1 MTTDPDS
8 ALSPFQ
14 REGLSKSLRAMQANR
29 IGLRQE
35 ETRLFP
41 ANLSLAVFVHL
52 IADPI
57 SGSLRLLGLRTV
69 DEAGETV
76 DRAIWT
82 IDGPEEMTS
91 VWQDFS
97 ARFLA
102 VWQKSIHDGKGPCLI
117 YFGRRI
123 GSRLRDWG
131 ESFGLGNRLSFLWQA
146 QGPFHLDLRRLLA
159 DHFDLPIPGRL
170 TLYAMSSIL
179 GLLSPKEAGDM
190 EFPRL
195 RPPESPWHDD
205 PGPIVP
211 PDGWG
216 ENSGLRTEAVL
227 FVEEFLGLAIKIW
240 QWARGHLVSSFTQSE
255 WEEVGCEEG
264 TGISFLRFL
273 NEEKRAREEDI
284 RTLQQYSLPE
294 RIERFRALGPLTFL
308 GTSLDNEGRFLH
320 SFRLPPGTPSSKFRE
335 EDFLRLVPI
344 GSSEGLP
351 VILARYCPEEDQL
364 AVRPRQ
370 GRLILSKNLTYSL
383 EEELTDFNHAKL
395 VEVVNAVFTPERKH
409 PLKGLLAGNW
419 SVERT
424 GDSLGWLRQWLATFG
439 PVSTLN
445 PSQRTALA
453 LPFRKRLALI
463 EGPPGTGKSF
473 LLGWI
478 IIALILEAQQAGR
491 PLRLAVSALTHRAI
505 DNVLRKVAEL
515 VTRHR
520 IDNFPAR
527 LLKWGR
533 WQEEGPTGPEQAGT
547 PAGFGVV
554 AFEDRGEIELS
565 RHLVLGATGYGLY
578 HLFGG
583 GKGDFPAIF
592 DWVVFDEA
600 SQILVPQALLSLVYG
615 KGSYLFLGDVKQL
628 PPIVMGRHGNR
639 GQGRTAPLTLS
650 GWGNPSLAD
659 GPTLSRSEAC
669 QSILAHLLERYDN
682 DHRVRLDMTYR
693 LNQELCDFPSRM
705 WYEGTLHPAPGNARA
720 RLDLSPPSRSF
731 PREGEGEHDLPRILD
746 PERPVTLVLADH
758 RGCHQQSE
766 LEATIVARLAY
777 CLLVRHEFSPDR
789 LAIISPHRAQNNAIA
804 RQLRGLLGERE
815 LPLPVIDTVERLQ
828 GSERDVIIFSLT
840 TSDPDQVLGEF
851 INDPNR
857 FNVAI
862 TRARQKLIVVGSHA
876 FFLAIPQNDKT
887 LTANR
892 CFKEFFQF
900 CRSQGSL
907 FVWERDGS
915 STP

>member
-1 MTTDPDS
+1 MADLNS
-8 ALSPFQ
+8 ALTPFQ
-14 REGLSKSLRAMQANR
+14 REGLSKGLRAMQANR
-29 IGLRQE
+29 IGLRQQ

-41 ANLSLAVFVHL
+41 ANLSIAVFVHL

-57 SGSLRLLGLRTV
+57 SGSPRLLGLRAV
-69 DEAGETV
+69 DEAGEAV

-82 IDGPEEMTS
+82 LDGPEERGS
-91 VWQDFS
+91 VREDFS

-102 VWQKSIHDGKGPCLI
+102 VWRKSIQDGKGPCLI

-123 GSRLRDWG
+123 GSRLRNWG
-131 ESFGLGNRLSFLWQA
+131 ESLGAADRLSFLWQD
-146 QGPFHLDLRRLLA
+146 QGLFHLDLRRLLS

-170 TLYAMSSIL
+170 TLYALGSIL
-179 GLLSPKEAGDM
+179 GLLSPNEGEDR

-195 RPPESPWHDD
+195 RSPESLWHDD

-211 PDGWG
+211 PERWG
-216 ENSGLRTEAVL
+216 GNDELRVEAVL
-227 FVEEFLGLAIKIW
+227 YLEEFLGLAIKIW
-240 QWARGHLVSSFTQSE
+240 QWARGHLKSSFTQNE
-255 WEEVGCEEG
+255 WDEVGYEEE
-264 TGISFLRFL
+264 TGASFLRFL
-273 NEEKRAREEDI
+273 EEERRAREEDI
-284 RTLQQYSLPE
+284 RALQQYSLPE

-308 GTSLDNEGRFLH
+308 ATSLDNEGRFLH
-320 SFRLPPGTPSSKFRE
+320 TFQLPPETSASKFRE

-344 GSSEGLP
+344 GYSEGLP
-351 VILARYCPEEDQL
+351 VILARYCPGEDQL

-370 GRLILSKNLTYSL
+370 GRLVLNKNLAYSL
-383 EEELTDFNHAKL
+383 EEDQTDFNHAKL
-395 VEVVNAVFTPERKH
+395 VEVVDAVFAPERKH
-409 PLKGLLAGNW
+409 PLKGLLAGNR
-419 SVERT
+419 SVERA
-424 GDSLGWLRQWLATFG
+424 GDSFCWLKEWFATFT

-445 PSQRTALA
+445 PSQRAALA

-463 EGPPGTGKSF
+463 EGPPGTGKSY

-491 PLRLAVSALTHRAI
+491 PLRIAISALTHRAI
-505 DNVLRKVAEL
+505 DNVLCKVADL
-515 VTRHR
+515 VTQHR

-527 LLKWGR
+527 LLKLGR
-533 WQEEGPTGPEQAGT
+533 WQEEGPAGPEQAGAT
-547 PAGFGVV
+547 AGPGVV
-554 AFEDRGEIELS
+554 ALEDRGEIEHS

-578 HLFGG
+578 HLFGN

-615 KGSYLFLGDVKQL
+615 KGNYLFLGDVKQL
-628 PPIVMGRHGNR
+628 PPIILGRHGNR

-650 GWGNPSLAD
+650 DWGNHSLANR
-659 GPTLSRSEAC
+659 PLLSRPETGR
-669 QSILAHLLERYDN
+669 SILAHLLERYDN
-682 DHRVRLDMTYR
+682 DYQVRLDLTYR
-693 LNQELCDFPSRM
+693 LNQGLCDFPSRM
-705 WYEGTLHPAPGNARA
+705 WYEGALHPASGNARA
-720 RLDLSPPSRSF
+720 RLDLPTPSRVL
-731 PREGEGEHDLPRILD
+731 PPEGEEEHDLNRILD

-766 LEATIVARLAY
+766 LEATIVARLAGH
-777 CLLVRHEFSPDR
+777 LLVRHEFASDR

-804 RQLRGLLGERE
+804 HRLRVLLGKRE
-815 LPLPVIDTVERLQ
+815 LPLPIIDTVERLQ
-828 GSERDVIIFSLT
+828 GAERDVIIFSLT

-851 INDPNR
+851 LNDPNR

-862 TRARQKLIVVGSHA
+862 TRARQKLIVVGSRA
-876 FFLAIPQNDKT
+876 FFLAIPQDEES

-907 FVWERDGS
+907 FVWERDGE